1 MIHSDISNG
10 YFAIVEVKDADK
22 GWGRRKFGAGW
33 IGFDYC
39 NKIMLFILHFLIL
52 YLHIER
58 CGSIKL
64 NFILKI

>member
-39 NKIMLFILHFLIL
+39 NKIMLFILHFLIFV
-52 YLHIER
+52 H
-58 CGSIKL
+58 
-64 NFILKI
+64 